1 MSITPNKE
9 PSRNDD
15 LPSRVLD
22 YRQKLAKVDISQHA
36 AFWRACQY
44 LKPHIVLVI
53 VSIVC
58 ALFVGVAVVGS
69 LGSMLP
75 IMKVLANGDSVQS
88 WANRQIVERRL
99 DVRIG
104 DNTDVVQIVRVD
116 KGGTGRLQGMQPG
129 DLLPRGQANA
139 DGILED
145 LSDPH
150 RNSMWIEYV
159 DGVRLQVILPEIPY
173 YLQVLRDGARRLPGP
188 GAPITTIMAVFGI
201 LATIA
206 VLGNIIRFFQEYLS
220 EKVAILAVND
230 IRRRLYDHILHV
242 PMSHFTANGTS
253 DLTSRLAGDTAHLQ
267 EGLKMLMGPSVQE
280 PIKVIF
286 VFTGLLVIDPW
297 LTLFVIAFIPFMAA
311 LIRRFGKKMRRHS
324 RRALESSSSMLA
336 QIEATLAG
344 IRVVK
349 ANNAEPYERR
359 RYTTIMGQLIHQA
372 LKMTRIDAASA
383 PIIESLMILMI
394 GPVLWFSAWR
404 ISTHALTS
412 TTFILVMGSL
422 AFMGESLRRVSKINN
437 LLQKSNSAATR
448 IFEVLDLPVERPRYL
463 STQLAAVQRPRIK
476 LSPVKQ
482 NVCFENVT
490 FTYPGGEAPAI
501 TDVTLT
507 VPAGK
512 SVAVVGRNGS
522 GKTTLLALLLRF
534 YDADSGRILIDGID
548 IRDVTLKSLR
558 DQMSIVTQDS
568 VIFPGNIADNIAYG
582 LPNASRDAV
591 MDAAKRAHAHEFIMA
606 KAEGYETMLGEFGGG
621 LSGGQKQR
629 ICIARAIFR
638 ANPILI
644 LDEATSQ
651 VDAES
656 EELIQKA
663 IEEVMHGRTTFVIA
677 HRWATIRSAD
687 MIVVLDRG
695 RVVGQGSHEELLK
708 SCDAYQQLYERQ
720 MVA

>member
-1 MSITPNKE
+1 MVIS
-9 PSRNDD
+9 
-15 LPSRVLD
+15 VL
-22 YRQKLAKVDISQHA
+22 
-36 AFWRACQY
+36 
-44 LKPHIVLVI
+44 
-53 VSIVC
+53 C
-58 ALFVGVAVVGS
+58 AMFVGVAVVGS

-75 IMKVLANGDSVQS
+75 IIKVLSKGDSAQS
-88 WANRQIVERRL
+88 WANRQVIERRIG
-99 DVRIG
+99 VRIG
-104 DNTDVVQIVRVD
+104 GDSMEQVRILHVDDRKWADEHGVRNGVLRLDPPLQTNAKGPTPVDQRTDPQRQAD
-116 KGGTGRLQGMQPG
+116 E
-129 DLLPRGQANA
+129 LLRQ
-139 DGILED
+139 
-145 LSDPH
+145 LSDPA
-150 RNSMWIEYV
+150 NSSAVLTYDDGKTVSLPLPAV
-159 DGVRLQVILPEIPY
+159 DG
-173 YLQVLRDGARRLPGP
+173 YLQVFRDAAYQLPGP
-188 GAPITTIMAVFGI
+188 GRPMATILAVFGL

-206 VLGNIIRFFQEYLS
+206 VLGNIVRYFQEYLS
-220 EKVAILAVND
+220 DKVAILTVND

-242 PMSHFTANGTS
+242 PMSHFTSNGTS
-253 DLTSRLAGDTAHLQ
+253 DLTSRLAGDTSGLQ
-267 EGLKMLMGPSVQE
+267 EGMKMLMGPSVQE
-280 PIKVIF
+280 PIKVVV
-286 VFTGLLVIDPW
+286 VFALALWIDPW
-297 LTLFVIAFIPFMAA
+297 LTLFIVAFTPIMAA
-311 LIRRFGKKMRRHS
+311 LIRKFGKKMRRHS
-324 RRALESSSSMLA
+324 RRALESSSSMLT

-359 RYTTIMGQLIHQA
+359 RYTRIMGQLIQQA
-372 LKMTRIDAASA
+372 LKMSRIDAASA
-383 PIIESLMILMI
+383 PIIESLMILMV
-394 GPVLWFSAWR
+394 GPVLMFAAWR
-404 ISTHALTS
+404 IFVKHALEAD
-412 TTFILVMGSL
+412 TFILMMASL
-422 AFMGESLRRVSKINN
+422 AFIGESLRRVSKINN

-476 LSPVKQ
+476 LSPVRQ

-501 TDVTLT
+501 TGVTLT

-534 YDADSGRILIDGID
+534 YDADSGRIIIDGID

-568 VIFPGNIADNIAYG
+568 VIFPGTIAENIAYG
-582 LPNASRDAV
+582 LPKASRGAV

-708 SCDAYQQLYERQ
+708 TCDAYQQLYERQ